1 MAPAAGQA
9 LEHKGTFPAAL
20 HEGLKTAIPN
30 DPQKKTPDIPPKQIL
45 LDTLYAR
52 LAATQDE
59 EEAQGILQRI
69 ERQQD
74 ESGSATADLLMD
86 RASLAVLAGDQP
98 LAVEILDRILTLIPQ
113 WPQAW
118 FRRGSLFVLMDDP
131 QRALADLFQTV
142 IREPR
147 HLQAWEMIGS
157 LYSGQDDNT
166 RALAAYRKALAINPS
181 SSDLK
186 ETVRKLTFEVEG
198 RPL

>member
-1 MAPAAGQA
+1 
-9 LEHKGTFPAAL
+9 
-20 HEGLKTAIPN
+20 
-30 DPQKKTPDIPPKQIL
+30 L
-45 LDTLYAR
+45 LDKLYAR

-59 EEAQGILQRI
+59 EEAQGIIQLI

-86 RASLAVLAGDQP
+86 RASQALLTGDQP
-98 LAVEILDRILTLIPQ
+98 LAVELLDRILTLVPQ

-118 FRRGSLFVLMDDP
+118 FRRGSLFILMDDP
-131 QRALADLFQTV
+131 QRALVDLFQTV

-166 RALAAYRKALAINPS
+166 RALAAYRKALAIDPS

-186 ETVRKLTFEVEG
+186 EVVRKLTIEVEG